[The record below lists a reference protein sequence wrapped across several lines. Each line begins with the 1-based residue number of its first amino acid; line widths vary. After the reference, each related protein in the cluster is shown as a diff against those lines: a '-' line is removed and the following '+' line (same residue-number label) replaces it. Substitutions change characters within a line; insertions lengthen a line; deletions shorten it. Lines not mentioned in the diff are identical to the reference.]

1 MKTQNYCSLE
11 QEVKIKTEALKYKSW
26 RGDLS
31 KSGLQ
36 NIQWNDL
43 QYVQSEVKISNTAS

>member
-1 MKTQNYCSLE
+1 MNNYAKLE
-11 QEVKIKTEALKYKSW
+11 KEVKTKTEALKYKSW

-43 QYVQSEVKISNTAS
+43 QYIQYEVKINSTN